1 MQDNA
6 HTSNVIP
13 AVARASRTPMCNPA
27 AGPPPPSVIALFTI
41 GSSFNLLCGLI
52 LNTLRSSFD
61 LREEEETSCFWD
73 HWKASADSLQQTYRT
88 KLDKLRS
95 SIAKLLGAPNDQ
107 CR

>member
-27 AGPPPPSVIALFTI
+27 AGPPPPRVIALFPL

-52 LNTLRSSFD
+52 LNTLRSSFEW
-61 LREEEETSCFWD
+61 REEEEISCFWD
-73 HWKASADSLQQTYRT
+73 HWKASADSRPQTYERH
-88 KLDKLRS
+88 LNQ
-95 SIAKLLGAPNDQ
+95 IGQAKIRHWGGPA
-107 CR
+107 